1 MESTTERSSMRKLL
15 RSLPIAVVLG
25 AALVIA
31 GCGSSSSSSTSSTA
45 ATTTP
50 SSTAAKNGGAVT
62 LLEVAGGVDSL
73 DPGYWYYQT
82 DYTDLFQTTQRAL
95 YGFRPQDTTPQPDL
109 ASSQPIVTDGG
120 KTLTIH
126 IMPGVH
132 YSAPLASRTVAAA
145 DIKYAMERCFTASVG
160 NGYAFTYFSNIVGAP
175 SKPAATVP
183 NVSGIQAPNATT
195 LVIKTTV
202 PVGVLAVP
210 NALALPC
217 TVPVPQDYAA
227 KFDKGATSSYGM
239 HQVFTGPYMI
249 AGAGS
254 GTVPSS
260 GYQVG
265 KLLALVRNPSWQRST
280 DPIRPAHFDSI
291 TFKGGN
297 DITVASRQILSGQ
310 SMMSGDFA
318 APPPAILKQG
328 LTSQKSQF
336 QISPSG
342 GNRYIALNT
351 TVKPLNNLDFRR
363 AIAAVIDRNA
373 LRLTRGGPAI
383 GTVATHFIPPQMPGF
398 EAAGGTAGD
407 PANDFY
413 ANPNGNVSLAESYMK
428 KAGYPSGKYTG
439 PPLLTVADNQ
449 PPASNTAQA
458 VQSQLSQ
465 IGITLTFREVP
476 HATMLT
482 KYCEVPKAAVAIC
495 PTVGWGKDFF
505 DSQSMITP
513 VFYGG
518 NIVPSGNTNMS
529 QANDPTFNKQMQ
541 TATQLIDPT
550 ARANAWAAL
559 DKAITS
565 QVFVVTWLWDNE
577 VGFHSTN
584 VNGVQWPFNGNDWDL
599 TASSLK

>member
-1 MESTTERSSMRKLL
+1 MRKLL
-15 RSLPIAVVLG
+15 RSLPIAAALG
-25 AALVIA
+25 ASLIIA
-31 GCGSSSSSSTSSTA
+31 GCGSSSTTTTTTSASTSNTA
-45 ATTTP
+45 G
-50 SSTAAKNGGAVT
+50 KNGGAVT

-73 DPGYWYYQT
+73 DPGYWYFQT
-82 DYTDLFQTTQRAL
+82 DYTDLGQTTQRTL
-95 YGFRPQDTTPQPDL
+95 YGFRPQDTSPQPDL
-109 ASSQPIVTDGG
+109 ATSLPIVTDGG
-120 KTLTIH
+120 KTITIH
-126 IMPGVH
+126 IRTGVH

-145 DIKYAMERCFTASVG
+145 DIKYAMERCFAASVG
-160 NGYAFTYFSNIVGAP
+160 NGYAFTYYANIVGAP
-175 SKPAATVP
+175 SKPTPTVP
-183 NVSGIQAPNATT
+183 SVSGIQAPNPTT
-195 LVIKTTV
+195 LVIKTKV
-202 PVGVLAVP
+202 PQGVLTVP
-210 NALALPC
+210 NALSLYC
-217 TVPVPQDYAA
+217 TTPVPESYAA
-227 KFDKGATSSYGM
+227 KFDKGTTSSYGM
-239 HQVFTGPYMI
+239 HQVFVGPYMI
-249 AGAGS
+249 SGAGS

-265 KLLALVRNPSWQRST
+265 KLLDLVRNPSWNRST

-318 APPPAILKQG
+318 APPAAILRQG
-328 LTSQKSQF
+328 LTTQKSQF

-342 GNRYIALNT
+342 GNRFIALNT
-351 TVKPLNNLDFRR
+351 TVKPLNNLNFRR
-363 AIAAVIDRNA
+363 AIAAVINRNA

-398 EAAGGTAGD
+398 TAAGGNTG
-407 PANDFY
+407 PGYDFF
-413 ANPNGNVSLAESYMK
+413 ANPNGDVSLAHSYLK
-428 KAGYPSGKYTG
+428 KAGYPSGMYTG

-458 VQSQLSQ
+458 VQSQLGQ
-465 IGITLTFREVP
+465 IGIKLTFREVP

-495 PTVGWGKDFF
+495 PTLGWGKDFF

-518 NIVPSGNTNMS
+518 NIVPSGNTNFA
-529 QANDPTFNKQMQ
+529 QANDPTLNKQMQ
-541 TATQLIDPT
+541 VAEQLTSPS

-559 DKAITS
+559 DKAITG

-584 VNGVQWPFNGNDWDL
+584 VIGVQWPFNGNDWDL
-599 TASSLK
+599 TASSIK

>member
-1 MESTTERSSMRKLL
+1 MRKLL
-15 RSLPIAVVLG
+15 RSLPFLATAV
-25 AALVIA
+25 AAVVIA
-31 GCGSSSSSSTSSTA
+31 GCGGSSSSSSSSTSTNNA
-45 ATTTP
+45 AG
-50 SSTAAKNGGAVT
+50 KNGGAVT
-62 LLEVAGGVDSL
+62 VLEVAGGVDSL

-82 DYTDLFQTTQRAL
+82 DYTDLYQPTQRAL
-95 YGFRPQDTTPQPDL
+95 YGFRPQDITTPQPDL
-109 ASSQPIVTDGG
+109 ATSQPILADGG
-120 KTLTIH
+120 KTLTFH
-126 IMPGVH
+126 IRPGVH
-132 YSAPLASRTVAAA
+132 YSAPLASRTVVAA
-145 DIKYAMERCFTASVG
+145 DIKYAMERCFAASVG

-175 SKPAATVP
+175 SKPTTTVP
-183 NVSGIQAPNATT
+183 NISGIEAPNAST
-195 LVIKTTV
+195 LIIKTTV
-202 PVGVLAVP
+202 PVGVLTVP

-217 TVPVPQDYAA
+217 TVPIPQDYAA
-227 KFDKGATSSYGM
+227 KYDKGAQSTYGM

-249 AGAGS
+249 SGAGS

-260 GYQVG
+260 GYQTG
-265 KLLALVRNPSWQRST
+265 KLLALVRNPSWVRST

-328 LTSQKSQF
+328 LTTQQSQF
-336 QISPSG
+336 QIAPSG

-351 TVKPLNNLDFRR
+351 TVKPLNNLNFRR
-363 AIAAVIDRNA
+363 AIAAVINRNA

-398 EAAGGTAGD
+398 DQAGGNAGD

-413 ANPNGNVSLAESYMK
+413 ANPNGNVALAESYLK
-428 KAGYPSGKYTG
+428 KAGYPSGQYTG
-439 PPLLTVADNQ
+439 PPLLTVADNS

-458 VQSQLSQ
+458 VQSQLAQ
-465 IGITLTFREVP
+465 IGIKLTFREVP

-482 KYCEVPKAAVAIC
+482 KYCEVPKAMVAIC

-513 VFYGG
+513 VFYGP
-518 NIVPSGNTNMS
+518 NIVPSGNTNMA
-529 QANDPTFNKQMQ
+529 QANDPTLNKQMQ
-541 TATQLIDPT
+541 AAEQLTNTTQRAT
-550 ARANAWAAL
+550 AWANL
-559 DKAITS
+559 DKALTS
-565 QVFVVTWLWDNE
+565 QVYVVTWLWDNE

-584 VNGVQWPFNGNDWDL
+584 VHGVQWPFNSNDWDL

>member
-1 MESTTERSSMRKLL
+1 V
-15 RSLPIAVVLG
+15 AVALG

-31 GCGSSSSSSTSSTA
+31 GCGSSSKSSTTTA
-45 ATTTP
+45 TGATTSP
-50 SSTAAKNGGAVT
+50 SAAAKNGGAVT

-82 DYTDLFQTTQRAL
+82 DYEDLAQTTQRTL
-95 YGFRPQDTTPQPDL
+95 YGFRPQDTSPQPDL
-109 ASSQPIVTDGG
+109 ATSQPVVADGG
-120 KTLTIH
+120 KTITIH
-126 IMPGVH
+126 IRPGVH
-132 YSAPLASRTVAAA
+132 YSAPLASRTVAAG
-145 DIKYAMERCFTASVG
+145 DIKYAMERCFAASVG
-160 NGYAFTYFSNIVGAP
+160 NGYAFTYYANIVGAP
-175 SKPAATVP
+175 SKPTPTVP
-183 NVSGIQAPNATT
+183 NVSGIQAPNPTT

-202 PVGVLAVP
+202 PQGVLTVP

-217 TVPVPQDYAA
+217 TVPIPKDYAA
-227 KFDKGATSSYGM
+227 KYDKGATSSYGM
-239 HQVFTGPYMI
+239 HQVFVGPYMI

-265 KLLALVRNPSWQRST
+265 KLLALVRNPSWKRST
-280 DPIRPAHFDSI
+280 DPIRPAHFDTI

-297 DITVASRQILSGQ
+297 DITVASHQILSGQ

-318 APPPAILKQG
+318 APPPAILRQG
-328 LTSQKSQF
+328 LTTQKSQF

-351 TVKPLNNLDFRR
+351 TVKPLDNINFRR

-383 GTVATHFIPPQMPGF
+383 GTVATHFIPPLMPGF
-398 EAAGGTAGD
+398 AEAGGVAG
-407 PANDFY
+407 PGNDFF
-413 ANPNGNVSLAESYMK
+413 ANPNGNVALAESYMK

-449 PPASNTAQA
+449 PPASDTAQA
-458 VQSQLSQ
+458 VQSQLGQ
-465 IGITLTFREVP
+465 LGIKLTFREVP

-482 KYCEVPKAAVAIC
+482 KYCEVPKAKVAIC

-518 NIVPSGNTNMS
+518 NIVPSGNTNMA
-529 QANDPTFNKQMQ
+529 QANDPTLNAQMRK
-541 TATQLIDPT
+541 AEQLTDPT

-559 DKAITS
+559 DKAITA
-565 QVFVVTWLWDNE
+565 QAFVVTWLWDNE

-584 VNGVQWPFNGNDWDL
+584 VNGVQWPFNGNTWDL

>member
-1 MESTTERSSMRKLL
+1 MRRLL
-15 RSLPIAVVLG
+15 RSLALTALVG
-25 AALVIA
+25 AAIVIA
-31 GCGSSSSSSTSSTA
+31 GCGSSSSSSSS
-45 ATTTP
+45 
-50 SSTAAKNGGAVT
+50 SSGSSGTGASSSAGAKNGGAVT
-62 LLEVAGGVDSL
+62 ILETAGGVDSL

-82 DYTDLFQTTQRAL
+82 DYTDLYQTTQRAL
-95 YGFRPQDTTPQPDL
+95 YGFRPQDTSPQPDL
-109 ASSQPIVTDGG
+109 ATAQPTQADGG
-120 KTLTIH
+120 KTLTFH
-126 IMPGVH
+126 IRAGVH

-145 DIKYAMERCFTASVG
+145 DIKYGMERCFAASVG
-160 NGYAFTYFSNIVGAP
+160 NGYAFTYFGDIVGAP
-175 SKPAATVP
+175 SKPSTGVS
-183 NVSGIQAPNATT
+183 NISGIQAPNPTT
-195 LVIKTTV
+195 LVIKTKV

-227 KFDKGATSSYGM
+227 KYDKGTQSTYGM

-249 AGAGS
+249 KGAGAG
-254 GTVPSS
+254 TIPSS
-260 GYQVG
+260 GYQTA
-265 KLLALVRNPSWQRST
+265 KLLALVRNPSWQRAT

-297 DITVASRQILSGQ
+297 DVTVASRQTLSGQ

-318 APPPAILKQG
+318 APPTAILQQG
-328 LTSQKSQF
+328 LSTKKSQF
-336 QISPSG
+336 QIAPSG
-342 GNRYIALNT
+342 GNRYIALNS
-351 TVKPLNNLDFRR
+351 TVKPLNNLNFRR

-373 LRLTRGGPAI
+373 LRLTRGGAAV

-398 EAAGGTAGD
+398 AQAGGVAGD

-413 ANPNGNVSLAESYMK
+413 ANPNGNVTLAESYMK

-439 PPLLTVADNQ
+439 PPLLTIADNQ

-458 VQSQLSQ
+458 VQSQLAQ
-465 IGITLTFREVP
+465 IGINLTFREVP

-482 KYCEVPKAAVAIC
+482 KYCEVPKAMVAIC

-513 VFYGG
+513 VFYGP

-529 QANDPTFNKQMQ
+529 QANDPALNKQMQ
-541 TATQLIDPT
+541 AAAQIIDPT
-550 ARANAWAAL
+550 ARADAWAKL
-559 DKAITS
+559 DKEITS
-565 QVFVVTWLWDNE
+565 QVYVITWLWDNE
-577 VGFHSTN
+577 VQFASSN
-584 VNGVQWPFNGNDWDL
+584 VHGVIWPFNGEDWDL

>member
-1 MESTTERSSMRKLL
+1 V
-15 RSLPIAVVLG
+15 AVALG

-31 GCGSSSSSSTSSTA
+31 GCGSSSKSSTTTA
-45 ATTTP
+45 TGATTSP
-50 SSTAAKNGGAVT
+50 STAAKNGGAVT

-82 DYTDLFQTTQRAL
+82 DYTDLAQTTQRTL
-95 YGFRPQDTTPQPDL
+95 YGFRPQDTSPQPDL
-109 ASSQPIVTDGG
+109 ATSQPIVTDGG
-120 KTLTIH
+120 KTITIH
-126 IMPGVH
+126 IRPGVH
-132 YSAPLASRTVAAA
+132 YSAPLANRTVAAA
-145 DIKYAMERCFTASVG
+145 DIKYAMQRCFAASVG
-160 NGYAFTYFSNIVGAP
+160 NGYAFSYYANIVGAP

-183 NVSGIQAPNATT
+183 NISGIQASNPTT

-202 PVGVLAVP
+202 PQGVLTVP

-217 TVPVPQDYAA
+217 TVPVPEDYAA
-227 KFDKGATSSYGM
+227 KFDKGSTSSYGM
-239 HQVFTGPYMI
+239 HQVFVGPYMI

-265 KLLALVRNPSWQRST
+265 KLLALVRNPSWNRST
-280 DPIRPAHFDSI
+280 DPIRPAHFDTI

-318 APPPAILKQG
+318 APPPAILKEG
-328 LTSQKSQF
+328 LTTKKSQF
-336 QISPSG
+336 QIGPSG

-351 TVKPLNNLDFRR
+351 TIKPLDNLNFRR

-383 GTVATHFIPPQMPGF
+383 GTVATHFIPPLMPGF
-398 EAAGGTAGD
+398 AAAGGVAG
-407 PANDFY
+407 PGYDFY
-413 ANPNGNVSLAESYMK
+413 ANPNGNVALAESYMK

-449 PPASNTAQA
+449 PPASDTAQA
-458 VQSQLSQ
+458 VQSQLGQ
-465 IGITLTFREVP
+465 LGIKLTFREVP
-476 HATMLT
+476 HATMIS
-482 KYCEVPKAAVAIC
+482 KYCSVPKAAVAIC
-495 PTVGWGKDFF
+495 PTLGWGKDFF

-518 NIVPSGNTNMS
+518 NIVPTGNTNVA
-529 QANDPTFNKQMQ
+529 QANDPTLNKQMLVAEKL
-541 TATQLIDPT
+541 TDPT

-559 DKAITS
+559 DKAITG

-584 VNGVQWPFNGNDWDL
+584 INGVQWPFNGNDWDL

>member
-1 MESTTERSSMRKLL
+1 MKSTTERPSMRKLL
-15 RSLPIAVVLG
+15 RSLPVAVALG

-31 GCGSSSSSSTSSTA
+31 GCGSSSKSSTTTA
-45 ATTTP
+45 TGATTSP
-50 SSTAAKNGGAVT
+50 SAVKNGGAVT
-62 LLEVAGGVDSL
+62 VLEVAGGVDSL

-82 DYTDLFQTTQRAL
+82 DYTDLAQTTQRTL
-95 YGFRPQDTTPQPDL
+95 YGFRPQDTSPQPDL
-109 ASSQPIVTDGG
+109 ATAQPIVTDGG
-120 KTLTIH
+120 KMLTIH
-126 IMPGVH
+126 IRPGVH

-145 DIKYAMERCFTASVG
+145 DIKYAMERCFAASVG
-160 NGYAFTYFSNIVGAP
+160 NGYAFTYYSNIVGAP
-175 SKPAATVP
+175 SKPTATVP
-183 NVSGIQAPNATT
+183 NVSGIQAPNPTT
-195 LVIKTTV
+195 LVIKTTI
-202 PVGVLAVP
+202 PQGVLTVP

-217 TVPVPQDYAA
+217 TVPVPKDYAA
-227 KFDKGATSSYGM
+227 KYDKGATSSYGM
-239 HQVFTGPYMI
+239 HQVFVGPYMI

-265 KLLALVRNPSWQRST
+265 KLLALVRNPSWKRST
-280 DPIRPAHFDSI
+280 DPIRPAHFDTI

-297 DITVASRQILSGQ
+297 DITVASHQILSGQ

-318 APPPAILKQG
+318 APPPAILRQG
-328 LTSQKSQF
+328 LTTQKSQF

-342 GNRYIALNT
+342 GNRYISLNT
-351 TVKPLNNLDFRR
+351 TVKPLDNVDFRK

-383 GTVATHFIPPQMPGF
+383 GTVATHFIPPLMPGF
-398 EAAGGTAGD
+398 DAAGGVAG
-407 PANDFY
+407 PGYDFF
-413 ANPNGNVSLAESYMK
+413 ANPNGNISLAESYMK

-449 PPASNTAQA
+449 PPASDTAQA
-458 VQSQLSQ
+458 VQSQLGQ
-465 IGITLTFREVP
+465 IGIKLTFREVP

-482 KYCEVPKAAVAIC
+482 KYCEVPKAKVAIC

-518 NIVPSGNTNMS
+518 NIVPSGNTNMA
-529 QANDPTFNKQMQ
+529 QANDPALNAQMRK
-541 TATQLIDPT
+541 AEQLTDPT

-559 DKAITS
+559 DKAITG

>member
-1 MESTTERSSMRKLL
+1 M
-15 RSLPIAVVLG
+15 
-25 AALVIA
+25 
-31 GCGSSSSSSTSSTA
+31 
-45 ATTTP
+45 
-50 SSTAAKNGGAVT
+50 
-62 LLEVAGGVDSL
+62 LEVAGGVDSL

-82 DYTDLFQTTQRAL
+82 DYTDLYQPTQRAL
-95 YGFRPQDTTPQPDL
+95 YGFPASATSPVPDL
-109 ASSQPIVTDGG
+109 ATSQPILADGG
-120 KTLTIH
+120 KTLTFH
-126 IMPGVH
+126 IRPGVH

-145 DIKYAMERCFTASVG
+145 DIKYAMERCFAASVG
-160 NGYAFTYFSNIVGAP
+160 NGYAFTYFNNIVGAP
-175 SKPAATVP
+175 TKPTTTVP
-183 NVSGIQAPNATT
+183 NVSGITAPNAST

-202 PVGVLAVP
+202 PVGVLTVP

-217 TVPVPQDYAA
+217 TVPIPQDYAA
-227 KFDKGATSSYGM
+227 KYDSGAQSTYGM

-249 AGAGS
+249 SGAGT

-260 GYQVG
+260 GYQTG
-265 KLLALVRNPSWQRST
+265 KLLVLVRNPSWVKST
-280 DPIRPAHFDSI
+280 DPIRPAHFDTI

-297 DITVASRQILSGQ
+297 DITVASQQILNGQ

-318 APPPAILKQG
+318 APPAPVLKQG
-328 LTSQKSQF
+328 LTTSQKSQF
-336 QISPSG
+336 QIAPSG

-351 TVKPLNNLDFRR
+351 TVPPLNNTNFRR

-398 EAAGGTAGD
+398 EQAGGTAGN
-407 PANDFY
+407 PADDFY
-413 ANPNGNVSLAESYMK
+413 ANPNGNLTLAESYMK
-428 KAGYPSGKYTG
+428 KAGYPTGQYTG
-439 PPLLTVADNQ
+439 APLLTIADNQ

-458 VQSQLSQ
+458 VQSQLGQ
-465 IGITLTFREVP
+465 LGIKLTFREVP

-513 VFYGG
+513 VFYGP

-529 QANDPTFNKQMQ
+529 QVNNPTLNTQMQ
-541 TATQLIDPT
+541 AAEQLTDPA
-550 ARANAWAAL
+550 ARATAWANL
-559 DKAITS
+559 DKEITS
-565 QVFVVTWLWDNE
+565 QVYVVTWLWDNE

-584 VNGVQWPFNGNDWDL
+584 VQGVQWPFNGNDWDL

>member
-1 MESTTERSSMRKLL
+1 MRKLL
-15 RSLPIAVVLG
+15 RSLPIAAALG
-25 AALVIA
+25 ASLIIA
-31 GCGSSSSSSTSSTA
+31 GCGSSSTTTTTTSASTSKTA
-45 ATTTP
+45 G
-50 SSTAAKNGGAVT
+50 KNGGAVT

-82 DYTDLFQTTQRAL
+82 DYTDLGQTTQRTL
-95 YGFRPQDTTPQPDL
+95 YGFRPQDTSPQPDL
-109 ASSQPIVTDGG
+109 ATSLPIVTDGG
-120 KTLTIH
+120 KTITIH
-126 IMPGVH
+126 IRTGVH

-145 DIKYAMERCFTASVG
+145 DIKYAMERCFAASVG
-160 NGYAFTYFSNIVGAP
+160 NGYAFTYYANIVGAP
-175 SKPAATVP
+175 SKPTPTVP
-183 NVSGIQAPNATT
+183 SVSGIQAPNPTT
-195 LVIKTTV
+195 LVIKTKV
-202 PVGVLAVP
+202 PQGVLTVP
-210 NALALPC
+210 NALSLYC
-217 TVPVPQDYAA
+217 TTPVPESYAA
-227 KFDKGATSSYGM
+227 KFDKGTTSSYGM
-239 HQVFTGPYMI
+239 HQVFVGPYMI
-249 AGAGS
+249 SGAGS

-265 KLLALVRNPSWQRST
+265 KLLDLVRNPSWNRST

-318 APPPAILKQG
+318 APPAAILRQG
-328 LTSQKSQF
+328 LTTQKSQF

-342 GNRYIALNT
+342 GNRFIALNT
-351 TVKPLNNLDFRR
+351 TVKPLNNLNFRR
-363 AIAAVIDRNA
+363 AIAAVINRNA

-398 EAAGGTAGD
+398 TAAGGNTG
-407 PANDFY
+407 PGYDFF
-413 ANPNGNVSLAESYMK
+413 ANPNGDVSLAHSYLK
-428 KAGYPSGKYTG
+428 KAGYPSGMYTG

-458 VQSQLSQ
+458 VQSQLGQ
-465 IGITLTFREVP
+465 IGIKLTFREVP

-495 PTVGWGKDFF
+495 PTLGWGKDFF

-518 NIVPSGNTNMS
+518 NIVPSGNTNFA
-529 QANDPTFNKQMQ
+529 QANDPTLNKQMQ
-541 TATQLIDPT
+541 VAEQLTSPS

-559 DKAITS
+559 DKAITG

-584 VNGVQWPFNGNDWDL
+584 VIGVQWPFNGNDWDL
-599 TASSLK
+599 TASSIK

>member
-1 MESTTERSSMRKLL
+1 V
-15 RSLPIAVVLG
+15 AVALG

-31 GCGSSSSSSTSSTA
+31 GCGSSSKSSTTTA
-45 ATTTP
+45 TGATTSP
-50 SSTAAKNGGAVT
+50 STVKNGGAVT

-82 DYTDLFQTTQRAL
+82 DYEDLAQTTQRTL
-95 YGFRPQDTTPQPDL
+95 YGFRPQDTSPQPDL
-109 ASSQPIVTDGG
+109 ATSQPIVTDGG
-120 KTLTIH
+120 KTITIH
-126 IMPGVH
+126 IRPGVH
-132 YSAPLASRTVAAA
+132 YSAPLANRTVAAA
-145 DIKYAMERCFTASVG
+145 DIKYAMERCFAASVG
-160 NGYAFTYFSNIVGAP
+160 NGYAFTYYANIVGAP

-183 NVSGIQAPNATT
+183 NVSGIQAPNPTT
-195 LVIKTTV
+195 LVIRTTV
-202 PVGVLAVP
+202 PQGVLTVP

-217 TVPVPQDYAA
+217 TVPVPKDYAA
-227 KFDKGATSSYGM
+227 KYDKGATSSYGM
-239 HQVFTGPYMI
+239 HQVFVGPYMI

-265 KLLALVRNPSWQRST
+265 KLLALVRNPSWKRST
-280 DPIRPAHFDSI
+280 DPIRPAHFDTI

-297 DITVASRQILSGQ
+297 DITVASHQILSGQ

-318 APPPAILKQG
+318 APPPAILRQG
-328 LTSQKSQF
+328 LTTQKSQF

-351 TVKPLNNLDFRR
+351 TIKPLDNIDFRK

-383 GTVATHFIPPQMPGF
+383 GTVATHFIPPLMPGF
-398 EAAGGTAGD
+398 AAAGGVAG
-407 PANDFY
+407 PGYDFF
-413 ANPNGNVSLAESYMK
+413 ANPNGNVALAESYMK

-439 PPLLTVADNQ
+439 PPLLTVADNE
-449 PPASNTAQA
+449 PPASDTAQA
-458 VQSQLSQ
+458 VQSQLGQ
-465 IGITLTFREVP
+465 IGIKLTFREVP

-482 KYCEVPKAAVAIC
+482 KYCEVPKAKVAIC

-518 NIVPSGNTNMS
+518 NIVPSGNTNMA
-529 QANDPTFNKQMQ
+529 QANDPTLNKQMQ
-541 TATQLIDPT
+541 AAALLTNPT
-550 ARANAWAAL
+550 ARADAFAAL
-559 DKAITS
+559 DKAITG
-565 QVFVVTWLWDNE
+565 QAFVVTWLWDNE

-584 VNGVQWPFNGNDWDL
+584 VNGVQWPFNGNTWDL

>member
-1 MESTTERSSMRKLL
+1 MKSTKERSSMRKLL
-15 RSLPIAVVLG
+15 RSLPVALALG
-25 AALVIA
+25 ALLVIA
-31 GCGSSSSSSTSSTA
+31 GCGSSSKSTTTAGATSSSNTA
-45 ATTTP
+45 G
-50 SSTAAKNGGAVT
+50 KNGGAVT

-82 DYTDLFQTTQRAL
+82 DYTDLAQTTQRTL
-95 YGFRPQDTTPQPDL
+95 YGFRPQDTSPQPDL
-109 ASSQPIVTDGG
+109 ATSQPIVTNGG
-120 KTLTIH
+120 KTITIH
-126 IMPGVH
+126 IRTGVH
-132 YSAPLASRTVAAA
+132 YSAPLANRTVAAA
-145 DIKYAMERCFTASVG
+145 DIKYAMERCFAASVG
-160 NGYAFTYFSNIVGAP
+160 NGYAFTYYSNIVGAP
-175 SKPAATVP
+175 SAPTPKVP
-183 NVSGIQAPNATT
+183 NVSGIQAPNPTT
-195 LVIKTTV
+195 LVIKTTI
-202 PVGVLAVP
+202 PQGVLTVP

-217 TVPVPQDYAA
+217 TVPVPKDYAA
-227 KFDKGATSSYGM
+227 KFDKGSTSSYGM
-239 HQVFTGPYMI
+239 HQVFVGPYMI

-254 GTVPSS
+254 GTVPST

-265 KLLALVRNPSWQRST
+265 KLLDLVRNPSWKRST

-328 LTSQKSQF
+328 LTTQKSQF

-351 TVKPLNNLDFRR
+351 TVKPLDNINFRK

-398 EAAGGTAGD
+398 AEAGGVAG
-407 PANDFY
+407 PGYDFF

-458 VQSQLSQ
+458 VQSQLGQ
-465 IGITLTFREVP
+465 IGIKLTFREVP

-482 KYCEVPKAAVAIC
+482 KYCEVPKAKVAIC
-495 PTVGWGKDFF
+495 PTLGGGRT
-505 DSQSMITP
+505 SSTP
-513 VFYGG
+513 
-518 NIVPSGNTNMS
+518 
-529 QANDPTFNKQMQ
+529 
-541 TATQLIDPT
+541 
-550 ARANAWAAL
+550 RA
-559 DKAITS
+559 
-565 QVFVVTWLWDNE
+565 
-577 VGFHSTN
+577 
-584 VNGVQWPFNGNDWDL
+584 
-599 TASSLK
+599 

>member
-1 MESTTERSSMRKLL
+1 M
-15 RSLPIAVVLG
+15 
-25 AALVIA
+25 
-31 GCGSSSSSSTSSTA
+31 
-45 ATTTP
+45 
-50 SSTAAKNGGAVT
+50 
-62 LLEVAGGVDSL
+62 LEVAGGVDSL

-82 DYTDLFQTTQRAL
+82 DYTDLYQPTQRAL
-95 YGFRPQDTTPQPDL
+95 YGFPASATSPVPDL
-109 ASSQPIVTDGG
+109 ATSQPILADGG
-120 KTLTIH
+120 KTLTFH
-126 IMPGVH
+126 IRPGVH

-145 DIKYAMERCFTASVG
+145 DIKYAMERCFAASVG

-175 SKPAATVP
+175 SKPTTTVP
-183 NVSGIQAPNATT
+183 SISGITAPNAST

-202 PVGVLAVP
+202 PVGVLTVP

-217 TVPVPQDYAA
+217 TVPIPQDYAA
-227 KFDKGATSSYGM
+227 KYDKGAQSTYGM

-249 AGAGS
+249 SGAGT

-260 GYQVG
+260 GYQTG
-265 KLLALVRNPSWQRST
+265 KLLVLVRNPSWTKST
-280 DPIRPAHFDSI
+280 DPIRPAHFDTI

-297 DITVASRQILSGQ
+297 DITVASQQILSGQ

-318 APPPAILKQG
+318 APPAQVLKQG
-328 LTSQKSQF
+328 LTSSQKSQF
-336 QISPSG
+336 QIAPSG

-351 TVKPLNNLDFRR
+351 TVKPLNNLNFRR
-363 AIAAVIDRNA
+363 AIAAVINRNA

-398 EAAGGTAGD
+398 EQAGGTAGN
-407 PANDFY
+407 PADDFY
-413 ANPNGNVSLAESYMK
+413 ANPNGNLALAESYMK
-428 KAGYPSGKYTG
+428 KAGYPTGQYTG
-439 PPLLTVADNQ
+439 APLLTIADNQ

-458 VQSQLSQ
+458 VQSQLGQ
-465 IGITLTFREVP
+465 IGIKLTFREVP

-513 VFYGG
+513 VFYGP
-518 NIVPSGNTNMS
+518 NIVPSGNTNMA
-529 QANDPTFNKQMQ
+529 QVNVPALNTQMQ
-541 TATQLIDPT
+541 AAAQLTNTA
-550 ARANAWAAL
+550 ARATAWANL
-559 DKAITS
+559 DKEITS
-565 QVFVVTWLWDNE
+565 QVYVVTWLWDNE

-584 VNGVQWPFNGNDWDL
+584 VQGVQWPFNGNDWDL